1 MSYDE
6 DYLRKIKSIDNSRD
20 ILKEI
25 VEMYDNGWVC
35 TDGYY
40 KDLTEPVLER
50 AKEILL
56 NRRMNKKE

>member
-1 MSYDE
+1 MDNE
-6 DYLRKIKSIDNSRD
+6 EYLERIKNIDNTRD

-25 VEMYDNGWVC
+25 VEMYDNGWIC

-40 KDLTEPVLER
+40 KDITFPVLER

-56 NRRMNKKE
+56 DK